1 MRLPEVVPEIVSWS
15 PRVTVLHNFLSEQE
29 CALLVKLGSPTLEQ
43 SQVADP
49 DTGVSRFDDWR
60 NSSSTFLTDEEE
72 ASAPIKVQ
80 ADEVAAALGAPPLG
94 LESPSLALAPL
105 LWLPGFTT
113 ASRWRSSC
121 CRDAAQAIS
130 ERISHLTMV
139 PTENMEPA
147 QILRYKNGQYYHAH
161 EDYFVDPMDR
171 LWGQRVATVLMY
183 LTDNVVG
190 GETWFPHAGDGTC
203 MCGGELKTGVCVRP
217 DRGTAVLFWDVMP
230 NGTDDPLSTHAGC
243 RVLGGVK
250 WSATKWLWSRA
261 RPVEVNATD
270 DAVVQ
275 QVDEVDQGSDDG
287 GGEGG
292 NAGEGDTA
300 SEGEESRD
308 AAEDVSED
316 ETVAQVADDNDE
328 AAAVDD
334 ESDNK
339 QDF

>member
-1 MRLPEVVPEIVSWS
+1 MQVVPEIVSWN

-72 ASAPIKVQ
+72 ASPPIK
-80 ADEVAAALGAPPLG
+80 
-94 LESPSLALAPL
+94 
-105 LWLPGFTT
+105 
-113 ASRWRSSC
+113 
-121 CRDAAQAIS
+121 AIS
-130 ERISHLTMV
+130 VRISHLTMV

-230 NGTDDPLSTHAGC
+230 NGTDDPRSTHAGC

-250 WSATKWLWSRA
+250 WSATKWLCEM
-261 RPVEVNATD
+261 PATPRL
-270 DAVVQ
+270 VL
-275 QVDEVDQGSDDG
+275 
-287 GGEGG
+287 
-292 NAGEGDTA
+292 
-300 SEGEESRD
+300 
-308 AAEDVSED
+308 
-316 ETVAQVADDNDE
+316 
-328 AAAVDD
+328 
-334 ESDNK
+334 
-339 QDF
+339 